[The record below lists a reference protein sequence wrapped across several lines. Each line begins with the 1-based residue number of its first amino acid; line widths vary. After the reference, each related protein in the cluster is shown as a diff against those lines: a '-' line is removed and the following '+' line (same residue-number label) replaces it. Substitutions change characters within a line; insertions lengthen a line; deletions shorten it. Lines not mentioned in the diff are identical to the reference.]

1 MRLSIEGRIA
11 QIELRASSQ
20 IQNALD
26 ELRAVK
32 AVREYKAF
40 RWRDFGTWCSQN
52 RPDLEHKAYAAR
64 SSIPKEPP
72 DPDLECNGGK
82 ITCDECGG
90 CQMPVWDE
98 DIDINLMSPD
108 HRANWL
114 EYLELFFAT
123 PDDEIERAVNI
134 LWADRLHTTP
144 DDPQLSEKIDA
155 ALAHLS

>member
-1 MRLSIEGRIA
+1 MKLSIEGRISK
-11 QIELRASSQ
+11 IELRASPQ
-20 IQNALD
+20 IQDAID

-32 AVREYKAF
+32 AAREYKSH
-40 RWRDFGTWCSQN
+40 RWRDFNAWVYQN
-52 RPDLEHKAYAAR
+52 RPDLGHKAYAAR
-64 SSIPKEPP
+64 RSIPEEPP

-114 EYLELFFAT
+114 EYVELFFAT
-123 PDDEIERAVNI
+123 SDDEIRRAVDI
-134 LWADRLHTTP
+134 LWAERLHTTP
-144 DDPQLSEKIDA
+144 GDPSLSEKIDA
-155 ALAHLS
+155 ALASLS